1 MTKIRTIDQRKRL
14 AHRPKPYW
22 HRLDGL
28 RGAALG
34 FRKHAS
40 RSLQGGGTWVLR
52 FRVGGK
58 YLEKAFAESDNSN
71 TPPNGSTVLSFDQA
85 VNRARG
91 LYSELTSTEVL
102 AERVKPYTVRD
113 ACRDYVN
120 ELEETGGGWKEA
132 QQRFAAFVIPELGD
146 RVVDKLKAEAIREW
160 MRALAKRNPRV
171 RSAMSGRRR
180 RYRKVEKAD
189 PDYRRRRAATVNRNW
204 TSFRAALSL
213 AYERERIQ
221 SPEFMKVK
229 PLKFGRESVNKAH
242 CRPIQTEEMD
252 GFLDALRLEDESF
265 QNLVMVGLYS
275 GCRYGE
281 LGRLTVGD
289 YDRVAGTV
297 YVGPGKVG
305 KDRTVSIIPE
315 GRDLLERLTEGRDLS
330 ERLLVQRDGTPWGK
344 SNYSRSM
351 SRVVSRAKLERA
363 SFKCLRDTYGSWM
376 LSAGV
381 RLVVVSKQLGHASV
395 TTTEKHYVRILASL
409 ERESTAA
416 AGRIRM
422 VGGAEITKLDAH
434 RQINQ
439 RQSELESAPVNW

>member
-1 MTKIRTIDQRKRL
+1 MTKIRTIEQRKRL

-40 RSLQGGGTWVLR
+40 HSLQGGGTWVLR
-52 FRVGGK
+52 YRVGGK
-58 YLEKAFAESDNSN
+58 YLEQAFAESDNPKM
-71 TPPNGSTVLSFDQA
+71 PPNGSTVLSFDQA
-85 VNRARG
+85 VNRGRA

-132 QQRFAAFVIPELGD
+132 QQRFDAFVIPELGD
-146 RVVDKLKAEAIREW
+146 CVVDKLKAEVIREW
-160 MRALAKRNPRV
+160 MRALAKRRPRA
-171 RSAMSGRRR
+171 RSAMNGRRR
-180 RYRKVEKAD
+180 RYRQIDESD

-213 AYERERIQ
+213 AYERERFQ
-221 SPEFMKVK
+221 SPESMKVK
-229 PLKFGRESVNKAH
+229 PLKFGREPVNKAH
-242 CRPIQTEEMD
+242 CRPIQAEEMD
-252 GFLDALRLEDESF
+252 GFLDALKLEDEAF

-289 YDRVAGTV
+289 YDRMAGTL

-315 GRDLLERLTEGRDLS
+315 GRDLLERLTKGRDRS
-330 ERLLVQRDGTPWGK
+330 ERLLVQPDGTPWGK

-351 SRVVSRAKLERA
+351 SRVVSRAKLEGA

-395 TTTEKHYVRILASL
+395 TTTEKHYVRILANL

-416 AGRIRM
+416 AARIRM
-422 VGGAEITKLDAH
+422 VGGAEIIELDAH
-434 RQINQ
+434 RRVGQ
-439 RQSELESAPVNW
+439 RQSA